1 MTSFDFLRS
10 VLERFAKQTV
20 HCIVDIQSTFTQY
33 TFQIERDRACDQRNR
48 KTARQAMAIVRPATA
63 LSSEP
68 MVEVRLSMLI
78 TGMEIPIVQQCFQLN
93 TQLVEAAQFT
103 YQFLQNGHVL
113 ARNRVMGT
121 ALTELGNMSIATFF
135 GEEGKRLANS
145 LRFIDI
151 DRVSD
156 LLEASIDLVQR
167 TPNIGTGQLAALHEY
182 LARHGLY
189 MNFESREKA
198 KAFLVECGKEDTPA
212 VSEETLAAS
221 VVTLGF
227 PKRVQAH
234 LTQAGI
240 YTVKD
245 LIAKNEVFFWRMEGF
260 GPNSMRDLK
269 ATLSKHN
276 LVLAR

>member
-1 MTSFDFLRS
+1 MNSFDYLRA
-10 VLERFAKQTV
+10 VIEQFPRQHVNCA
-20 HCIVDIQSTFTQY
+20 IDIESTFMRF

-48 KTARQAMAIVRPATA
+48 KTIRQAVAVVRPSQA
-63 LSSEP
+63 LEP
-68 MVEVRLSMLI
+68 MVEIWLSMLI
-78 TGMEIPIVQQCFQLN
+78 TGTEVPIMSQDFQLPM
-93 TQLVEAAQFT
+93 QLDEAAQFT

-113 ARNRVMGT
+113 ARNRVTGT
-121 ALTELGNMSIATFF
+121 ELTEMGNMSIATFF
-135 GEEGKRLANS
+135 GEEGKRIANS

-167 TPNIGTGQLAALHEY
+167 TPNIGMGQLSALHEY
-182 LARHGLY
+182 LAKHGLY

-198 KAFLVECGKEDTPA
+198 KAFLLECGKEDTSP
-212 VSEETLAAS
+212 VSPELLAKS
-221 VVTLGF
+221 VTELGF
-227 PKRVQAH
+227 PKRVQSH

-245 LIAKNEVFFWRMEGF
+245 LIAKTELFFWRLDGF
-260 GPNSMRDLK
+260 GPGAIKDLK
-269 ATLSKHN
+269 VVLNKHN